1 MSTFRTVLVDCA
13 SDRSLQV
20 DLLKRLGHP
29 VETCSGPGHDTCPI
43 LKNEP
48 CPMLEAANAVIFE
61 LDLDLEQ
68 HREILAKYREILGPD
83 VPIRVVLQ
91 PGQEVEY
98 AELLRSVDVW
108 THEPSV
114 AEVDGFS
121 ALIESDNE

>member
-1 MSTFRTVLVDCA
+1 
-13 SDRSLQV
+13 
-20 DLLKRLGHP
+20 
-29 VETCSGPGHDTCPI
+29 
-43 LKNEP
+43 
-48 CPMLEAANAVIFE
+48 MLEAANAVIFE

-68 HREILAKYREILGPD
+68 HRKILAKYREILGPN

-91 PGQEVEY
+91 PGQQVEY